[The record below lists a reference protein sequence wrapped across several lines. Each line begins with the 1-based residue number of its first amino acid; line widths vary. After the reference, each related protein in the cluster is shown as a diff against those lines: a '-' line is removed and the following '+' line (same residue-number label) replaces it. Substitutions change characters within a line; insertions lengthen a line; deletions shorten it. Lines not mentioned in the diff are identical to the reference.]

1 MTIAAPSFG
10 NKKRSFKTT
19 FEIVIEPKLNFCV
32 LKEKWEMNS
41 IKLSAWN
48 QMMRRN
54 SAATETDFC
63 LSKKDPQTA
72 NWDDGA
78 NLRQWFKR
86 ILFNEMSVA
95 SAPRKRGVRS
105 SATTSPPDAFII
117 T

>member
-1 MTIAAPSFG
+1 M
-10 NKKRSFKTT
+10 
-19 FEIVIEPKLNFCV
+19 
-32 LKEKWEMNS
+32 
-41 IKLSAWN
+41 
-48 QMMRRN
+48 
-54 SAATETDFC
+54 
-63 LSKKDPQTA
+63 A

-117 T
+117 TVMGANRPTGIVTCAG